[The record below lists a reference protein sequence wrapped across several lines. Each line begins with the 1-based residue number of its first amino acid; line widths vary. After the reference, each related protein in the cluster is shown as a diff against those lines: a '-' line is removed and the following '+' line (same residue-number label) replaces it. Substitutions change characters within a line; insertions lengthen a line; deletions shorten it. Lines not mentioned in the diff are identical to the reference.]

1 MGPEMLRTSLI
12 EDLNLLA
19 CAEAQERF
27 GDDLERAR
35 EALTRLRWIDT
46 TQLSR
51 YREQGWLDTYEVNLI
66 EQFFRFARERLTPIP
81 ETDDAVEF
89 ARSDPGWA
97 MVRERALELLIAL
110 DAFIDIDVPGWGQ
123 QYKPAD

>member
-1 MGPEMLRTSLI
+1 MSH
-12 EDLNLLA
+12 
-19 CAEAQERF
+19 
-27 GDDLERAR
+27 
-35 EALTRLRWIDT
+35 
-46 TQLSR
+46 
-51 YREQGWLDTYEVNLI
+51 YRERGWLDAHEVDLI

>member
-1 MGPEMLRTSLI
+1 MGPGMLRTTLV
-12 EDLNLLA
+12 EDLNRLA

-27 GDDLERAR
+27 GSDLERVR
-35 EALTRLRWIDT
+35 DALTRLRWIDST
-46 TQLSR
+46 EVSH
-51 YREQGWLDTYEVNLI
+51 YRERGWLDAHEVDLI

-110 DAFIDIDVPGWGQ
+110 DAFIDIEVPGWGQ